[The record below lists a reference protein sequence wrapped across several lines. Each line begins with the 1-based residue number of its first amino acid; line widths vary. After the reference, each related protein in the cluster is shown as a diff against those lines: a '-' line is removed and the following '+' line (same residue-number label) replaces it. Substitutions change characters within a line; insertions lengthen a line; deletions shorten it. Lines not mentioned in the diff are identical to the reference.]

1 MGSACYTQDTDE
13 DKHMNTETYLDY
25 WNRAKPAMEN
35 RLNAFKRMMSGQTE
49 LTFSDY
55 YEGGD
60 EEFKL
65 SLDLRNANG
74 TCVIGLDFILLD
86 ADVNGHEETPGVDV
100 VVELLAA
107 GGLFVGTN
115 RPFPHT
121 QDQFTADIDDM
132 LLRIEGL
139 DVEALAQHVL
149 TELRSDAVRQAV
161 EGIEGKSST

>member
-1 MGSACYTQDTDE
+1 
-13 DKHMNTETYLDY
+13 MNTEAYLTY

-35 RLNAFKRMMSGQTE
+35 RLNAFKRLMKDQTE

-60 EEFKL
+60 EEFKV

-74 TCVIGLDFILLD
+74 TCVIGLDFKLLD
-86 ADVNGHEETPGVDV
+86 ADANGFNGTPGVDV

-107 GGLFVGTN
+107 GGLFIGTN
-115 RPFPHT
+115 RPVPYT
-121 QDQFTADIDDM
+121 QDRFTADIDDM
-132 LLRIEGL
+132 LLRIEDL

-149 TELRSDAVRQAV
+149 TELRSDAVREAV
-161 EGIEGKSST
+161 EGVEGRSST